1 MLGVMA
7 LQLSHPNAAKRRA
20 SELPGMEL
28 RLESRAL
35 NEAVEATAQF
45 FKTQRVVAC
54 CGDRLT
60 LACLCLA
67 EPIRRAVV
75 GAATTEDEGF
85 ELVLRHKPS
94 LLICTS
100 DLETGYGMNL
110 LRRVKAELPTCQ
122 LLIVL
127 VRETQ
132 AVVQEAMQAYADA
145 VIFKSSLGTGKG
157 DFVQALQTLSEGGVY
172 LPEEIRKLGAAE
184 APNPNLP
191 PLIEELTERELE
203 VVAGV
208 ARGLTNQGIGSSLGI
223 SVETVKT
230 HVVNA
235 KDKLGAADR
244 TQLAVMALLYGLI
257 DPLG

>member
-1 MLGVMA
+1 MSPLYGLILQCKGELQTETVQVADAAQAWRLG
-7 LQLSHPNAAKRRA
+7 R
-20 SELPGMEL
+20 
-28 RLESRAL
+28 
-35 NEAVEATAQF
+35 
-45 FKTQRVVAC
+45 
-54 CGDRLT
+54 DRLT
-60 LACLCLA
+60 LTCLCMA

-75 GAATTEDEGF
+75 GAATTEEEGF

-157 DFVQALQTLSEGGVY
+157 DFVQALQTLSEGC
-172 LPEEIRKLGAAE
+172 
-184 APNPNLP
+184 
-191 PLIEELTERELE
+191 
-203 VVAGV
+203 
-208 ARGLTNQGIGSSLGI
+208 
-223 SVETVKT
+223 
-230 HVVNA
+230 
-235 KDKLGAADR
+235 
-244 TQLAVMALLYGLI
+244 LLYTSPSPR
-257 DPLG
+257 D

>member
-1 MLGVMA
+1 
-7 LQLSHPNAAKRRA
+7 
-20 SELPGMEL
+20 MEL

-35 NEAVEATAQF
+35 NEAIEATAQF
-45 FKTQRVVAC
+45 FKTQRVVVC

-60 LACLCLA
+60 LTCLCLA

-110 LRRVKAELPTCQ
+110 LRRVKAELPTCK

-172 LPEEIRKLGAAE
+172 LPE
-184 APNPNLP
+184 
-191 PLIEELTERELE
+191 
-203 VVAGV
+203 
-208 ARGLTNQGIGSSLGI
+208 
-223 SVETVKT
+223 
-230 HVVNA
+230 
-235 KDKLGAADR
+235 
-244 TQLAVMALLYGLI
+244 
-257 DPLG
+257 

>member
-1 MLGVMA
+1 
-7 LQLSHPNAAKRRA
+7 
-20 SELPGMEL
+20 MEL

-45 FKTQRVVAC
+45 SRPS
-54 CGDRLT
+54 GWS
-60 LACLCLA
+60 
-67 EPIRRAVV
+67 PAVV

-94 LLICTS
+94 
-100 DLETGYGMNL
+100 
-110 LRRVKAELPTCQ
+110 LPTCQ

-191 PLIEELTERELE
+191 PLIEELTERALE

>member
-1 MLGVMA
+1 
-7 LQLSHPNAAKRRA
+7 
-20 SELPGMEL
+20 MEL

-35 NEAVEATAQF
+35 HEAIEATAEF

-60 LACLCLA
+60 LTCLCLA

-75 GAATTEDEGF
+75 GAATTEEEGF

-94 LLICTS
+94 LLICSS

-157 DFVQALQTLSEGGVY
+157 DFIQALHTLSEGGVY
-172 LPEEIRKLGAAE
+172 FPEEIRKLGAAE